1 MAMIHV
7 PIRSFKSEEETK
19 LRMYI
24 CKMNDYLHY
33 GGKFKK
39 KPFARWSQELS
50 DILNQK
56 SVSSYFLKAFGR
68 ILYIV
73 VIKENGIY
81 LHKWNFWS

>member
-7 PIRSFKSEEETK
+7 PIRSSNSEEETR

-24 CKMNDYLHY
+24 GKMNDYLHY
-33 GGKFKK
+33 GGK
-39 KPFARWSQELS
+39 KPFAIWSQELS
-50 DILNQK
+50 DVLNQK

-73 VIKENGIY
+73 VLKENGIY